1 MLRTRPETIRRGG
14 PSRHDERNSHP
25 RERAGPRTDEFRS
38 VICGLDRSVDSRAA
52 REQAVGCAVPDA
64 RVEIVRPRK
73 LTGHG
78 RRQLRD
84 ACQGHDLLALGAGPE
99 AFAIVKHA
107 SIPVLIGRWNPLSP
121 TVTERILVAVDGS
134 PDSDRA
140 VQLAGRLAA
149 DHDGTVVVVVTP
161 ERDAH
166 LERAIAASRRIL
178 LRTTGRLP
186 RVIGKPL
193 ARDQAIASAA
203 VDADASLV
211 VLAGRDG
218 YDASGMPA
226 TAARV
231 ECSVLCLPAVG
242 SGPNARGGPTLAG
255 FRGTRPPAATSPLE
269 QP

>member
-1 MLRTRPETIRRGG
+1 
-14 PSRHDERNSHP
+14 
-25 RERAGPRTDEFRS
+25 
-38 VICGLDRSVDSRAA
+38 VDSRAA
-52 REQAVGCAVPDA
+52 RDQAVGFAVPDA
-64 RVEIVRPRK
+64 RVEVVRPRK

-84 ACQGHDLLALGAGPE
+84 ACQGHDLLALGAGPDV
-99 AFAIVKHA
+99 FAIVKHA

-121 TVTERILVAVDGS
+121 AVTERILVAVDGS
-134 PDSDRA
+134 PGSDRA

-178 LRTTGRLP
+178 MQTTGRLP

-203 VDADASLV
+203 VEANASLV
-211 VLAGRDG
+211 VLAGGDG
-218 YDASGMPA
+218 YDASGMAA
-226 TAARV
+226 TAARI
-231 ECSVLCLPAVG
+231 ECSVLCVPTVG
-242 SGPNARGGPTLAG
+242 ADPTPGAATDARAEAC
-255 FRGTRPPAATSPLE
+255 RGSEAPVRRCHPAANQE